1 MPTRLH
7 QPRLLPAGLTRA
19 GLTRLAAGLALAAS
33 PALAAGPASAAERS
47 DAPEGVVRT
56 GDRSAVTPVAASQ
69 VAPPPGPAAARPA
82 DCPPAACPPGG
93 HVGHPVGA
101 PYCLPGA
108 GLVGGHLSKFAPD
121 GYITWGEIG
130 YGLRN
135 KPPLIPPLG
144 CYDAYLPPDYGWQAP
159 IGYPVQRAR
168 LPYNRYYPSQWYGLP
183 GSQKPR
189 VAPTVFMPTDTTQL
203 GYYYQHVPTWQP
215 APPGSFPPA
224 PDPRV
229 LHRTEQAQGPDLGTH
244 PGFYPGAPR
253 ACPLRDPVTGGLVG
267 HGLLGHDHLGH
278 GAVSYGHGPH
288 GGTIVT
294 EPALPAPT
302 DDCPAD
308 DCPPGDP
315 PSPPTVNY
323 GPALDVPAPAP
334 GACYDGVRPLPSSTE
349 PAAGDAADAPAGV
362 DVDADVPPGAPV
374 PGDLE
379 PDVDPLSADEV

>member
-1 MPTRLH
+1 MPTRHH

-19 GLTRLAAGLALAAS
+19 GLTRAGLNRLAAGLALAAS
-33 PALAAGPASAAERS
+33 PALAAGPASAAERA

-56 GDRSAVTPVAASQ
+56 GDRSAVTPVAASEL
-69 VAPPPGPAAARPA
+69 APPPAPAGPSA
-82 DCPPAACPPGG
+82 DCPPANCPPGG
-93 HVGHPVGA
+93 HVGHPHVGYPVGA

-108 GLVGGHLSKFAPD
+108 GLVGGHLSQLAPD

-130 YGLRN
+130 HGLRT

-144 CYDAYLPPDYGWQAP
+144 GYDAYLPPDYGWQAP

-168 LPYNRYYPSQWYGLP
+168 LPYNRYYPGRWYGLP

-244 PGFYPGAPR
+244 PGFYPGEPR
-253 ACPLRDPVTGGLVG
+253 HGLLHDPVTGGLFG
-267 HGLLGHDHLGH
+267 HHH
-278 GAVSYGHGPH
+278 GGASYGPH

-294 EPALPAPT
+294 EPALPAPA

-308 DCPPGDP
+308 DHPPGDP
-315 PSPPTVNY
+315 PGPPTVNY
-323 GPALDVPAPAP
+323 GSALDATAPAP
-334 GACYDGVRPLPSSTE
+334 GASFDGVRPLPSSTE
-349 PAAGDAADAPAGV
+349 PAAGAPADV
-362 DVDADVPPGAPV
+362 DVDADVPPGAPAPADV
-374 PGDLE
+374 DL
-379 PDVDPLSADEV
+379 DPLSADEV